1 MNVAWK
7 TVAMPALGTDSVT
20 DSQNYLPGWSG
31 LNCVR
36 VVPGERLYLSALA
49 AGHRLRQVDL
59 HVQYFNSAG
68 TYITDSSLPE
78 ATSRSQHASLIQG
91 SGGGFGLEENFVR
104 LYGYHTVPATAAF
117 ATMFI
122 RMTTHASQ
130 ANPYLFWARPMIC
143 KVPAAHN
150 NIIPW
155 SKQAANVAFL
165 REAIATPD
173 SSTARLLL
181 GVNTATNVATIEAIA
196 QEGAGV
202 WNGSAI
208 TLQADL
214 IRLLA
219 RNINFGTR
227 TEFEDTRG
235 TIYNTEASKRLR
247 ILGPF
252 GASNDLVLWYGPTSV
267 ALQAE
272 TKTNGIFAIA
282 TDGLVYLGASAL
294 TAPPKRPTASNA
306 VYTGLN
312 GTNRTTSASA
322 ITLNGVPTPTSYTWA
337 SSDPAVIVTTKNGAT
352 SSFRLAS
359 MGGDY
364 LAPISCTMETSEGI
378 FVAHAVARW
387 TSTN

>member
-1 MNVAWK
+1 
-7 TVAMPALGTDSVT
+7 
-20 DSQNYLPGWSG
+20 
-31 LNCVR
+31 
-36 VVPGERLYLSALA
+36 
-49 AGHRLRQVDL
+49 
-59 HVQYFNSAG
+59 
-68 TYITDSSLPE
+68 
-78 ATSRSQHASLIQG
+78 
-91 SGGGFGLEENFVR
+91 
-104 LYGYHTVPATAAF
+104 
-117 ATMFI
+117 
-122 RMTTHASQ
+122 
-130 ANPYLFWARPMIC
+130 
-143 KVPAAHN
+143 
-150 NIIPW
+150 
-155 SKQAANVAFL
+155 
-165 REAIATPD
+165 
-173 SSTARLLL
+173 
-181 GVNTATNVATIEAIA
+181 
-196 QEGAGV
+196 
-202 WNGSAI
+202 
-208 TLQADL
+208 
-214 IRLLA
+214 
-219 RNINFGTR
+219 
-227 TEFEDTRG
+227 
-235 TIYNTEASKRLR
+235 
-247 ILGPF
+247 
-252 GASNDLVLWYGPTSV
+252 V